1 MVGAD
6 AASKSRTA
14 FLSTVGHELR
24 TPLTLILGPLESL
37 LRQRD
42 NLGSPSAAKDL
53 AFVHRNAVRL
63 LRLVN
68 ALVEFSNL
76 EAGAEEAVYEPTDLA
91 EFTANLASNF
101 RSLVEGFGL
110 RLVVGAK
117 ELPQPVYVDH
127 RMWEKVVLHL
137 LSNAVEH
144 TFSGEIGI
152 AVRAVGSRAEL
163 VVRDTGTG
171 IPAADLPHIF
181 ECFYRVP
188 AAKRRT
194 QAGPGIGLAL
204 VRKLV
209 QQHGGDVRVESAVG
223 EGTIVVAALPFGSGH
238 LPANRV
244 IRAAAT
250 RSPTST
256 MHTATPLVKE
266 MLGWLSNVPDT
277 PPRELPS
284 PRRTRAT
291 TPSSSLVERSRAHG
305 ISKPD
310 PCADATEGAAA
321 DPARILIADDNA
333 DMRQFLAGLLG
344 ERYEVEVVADGT
356 AALAAARERLPDL
369 VLSDVMMPGLDG
381 FALLRELR
389 ADPKTQTVPV
399 ILVSARSG
407 EESRVEGLDVGADDY
422 LEKPFTTR
430 ELVARV
436 NATLRLARMRR
447 AVAEHEQ
454 RTLVAEAANQAK
466 TRFLTTMSH
475 ELRTPLNAIG
485 GYVDL
490 LELGLYGA
498 ITEDQ
503 GGALKSIRR
512 SGHRLLT
519 LITNILN
526 FGQLEAGQVQYQM
539 RDVAVHDL
547 LAELAELIEPQVRA
561 KNITYTYVPSGQDGL
576 VVRTDPDRLTQ
587 IVLNL
592 LSNAV
597 KFTGEGGRVTI
608 ETSVRARENAAGGW
622 SHLHISVTD
631 TGRGIPRDKL
641 ALVFEPFVQLD
652 RQIVPESH
660 QGVGLGLAISR
671 DLARQ
676 LGGDLTAESVEG
688 QGSTFCVA
696 LPRWGSDVMPSDDGR
711 APAMPSSDELESQTT
726 R

>member
-1 MVGAD
+1 L
-6 AASKSRTA
+6 ASA
-14 FLSTVGHELR
+14 
-24 TPLTLILGPLESL
+24 
-37 LRQRD
+37 
-42 NLGSPSAAKDL
+42 SATKDL
-53 AFVHRNAVRL
+53 VFVHRNAVRL

-68 ALVEFSNL
+68 ALVEFSHL
-76 EAGAEEAVYEPTDLA
+76 EAGREEAAYEPTDVA
-91 EFTANLASNF
+91 ELTANLASNF
-101 RSLVEGFGL
+101 RSLIEGFGL
-110 RLVVGAK
+110 RFVVVGK
-117 ELPQPVYVDH
+117 ELPEPVYVDH
-127 RMWEKVVLHL
+127 RMWEKIVLHL

-144 TFSGEIGI
+144 TFNGEIGI
-152 AVRAVGSRAEL
+152 AVRAAGNRAEL

-171 IPAADLPHIF
+171 IPAAELPHIF
-181 ECFYRVP
+181 QAFYRVP
-188 AAKRRT
+188 SARSRT
-194 QAGPGIGLAL
+194 QAGAGIGLAL
-204 VRKLV
+204 VRELV
-209 QQHGGDVRVESAVG
+209 QQHGGKIRVESVVG
-223 EGTIVVAALPFGSGH
+223 EGTIVAVALPFGSEH
-238 LPANRV
+238 LPGDRV
-244 IRAAAT
+244 IRAAAA

-256 MHTATPLVKE
+256 IRAATPLVNE
-266 MLGWLSNVPDT
+266 MLGWFSNAAQAP
-277 PPRELPS
+277 PPRKAPPPPPLSTGPVTRSSSRAERPA
-284 PRRTRAT
+284 PRR
-291 TPSSSLVERSRAHG
+291 
-305 ISKPD
+305 I
-310 PCADATEGAAA
+310 GAARQSA
-321 DPARILIADDNA
+321 DGTKDLEDGPARILIADDNS

-344 ERYEVEVVADGT
+344 ERYEVEAVADGA

-369 VLSDVMMPGLDG
+369 VLSDVMMPVLDG

-454 RTLVAEAANQAK
+454 RTLVAEAANEAK

-498 ITEDQ
+498 INEEQ

-512 SGHRLLT
+512 SGHRLLA

-526 FGQLEAGQVQYQM
+526 FGQLEAGRVQYQT
-539 RDVAVHDL
+539 RDVPVHDL
-547 LAELAELIEPQVRA
+547 LAELEELIQPQIRG
-561 KNITYTYVPSGQDGL
+561 KEITYTYAPCGQDSL
-576 VVRTDPDRLTQ
+576 VLHTDPDRLTQ

-597 KFTGEGGRVTI
+597 KFTAPGGRVTI
-608 ETSVRARENAAGGW
+608 ATSVRQVGSDAGEKSGATW
-622 SHLHISVTD
+622 NRLHISVTD
-631 TGRGIPRDKL
+631 TGRGIPQDKL

-652 RQIVPESH
+652 RQLVHESR

-688 QGSTFCVA
+688 QGSTFSVV
-696 LPRWGSDVMPSDDGR
+696 LPRWRSDVMRSVDGR
-711 APAMPSSDELESQTT
+711 AAVPPSSDQVESQMT